1 MLKFYQNG
9 AFMKRNVDVA
19 VSTDPI
25 EDFQN
30 MIDYAKKM
38 QGVADF
44 LHCDIMNKNFVQKD
58 TYDYYLVANINRNS
72 LIMLDVHLM
81 VDEPSDDVPKYIEAG
96 ANIVTVHYE
105 AFEDKEELADTINF
119 IKQNHTLA
127 GLALKPATPFKDIR
141 SFAYNCDVI
150 LVMGV
155 EPGAS
160 GQELIEAM
168 FDKVK
173 EIDNFRKENNLH
185 FKIEFD
191 GGVNPQNSQK
201 LIDAGVDILVSGS
214 YVFKS
219 EDRANAVKILKG
231 EE

>member
-1 MLKFYQNG
+1 
-9 AFMKRNVDVA
+9 MKKNVDIS

-30 MIDYAKKM
+30 IIEYAKQM

-44 LHCDIMNKNFVQKD
+44 LHCDIMNENFVQKN
-58 TYDYYLVANINRNS
+58 TYDYGLVKNINRNS

-81 VDEPSDDVPKYIEAG
+81 VDEPSDDIPKYIDAG

-105 AFEDKEELADTINF
+105 AFENKEDLVNAINF
-119 IKQNHTLA
+119 IKENNTLA
-127 GLALKPATPFKDIR
+127 GISFKPSTPFKDVR
-141 SFAYNCDVI
+141 SFVFNCDVV

-160 GQELIEAM
+160 GQTLLEDSIE
-168 FDKVK
+168 KVK
-173 EIDNFRKENNLH
+173 EVYDFREANNLH

-191 GGVNPQNSQK
+191 GGVNVENAKK
-201 LIDAGVDILVSGS
+201 LIDNGVDILVSGS
-214 YVFKS
+214 FVYNSKNKQEAIS
-219 EDRANAVKILKG
+219 ILKG
-231 EE
+231 QE

>member
-1 MLKFYQNG
+1 
-9 AFMKRNVDVA
+9 MKKRVDIS

-30 MIDYAKKM
+30 IIEYAHSL

-44 LHCDIMNKNFVQKD
+44 LHCDIMNENFVPK
-58 TYDYYLVANINRNS
+58 TTFDYGLVKNINRNS

-81 VDEPSDDVPKYIEAG
+81 VNEPADDIQKYIDAG
-96 ANIVTVHYE
+96 ANILTMHYE
-105 AFEDKEELADTINF
+105 AFEDKETLVSAMEY
-119 IKQNHTLA
+119 IKERHTLVGIA
-127 GLALKPATPFKDIR
+127 INPSTPFKEVR
-141 SFAYNCDVI
+141 SFAFGCDVV

-160 GQELIEAM
+160 GQIM
-168 FDKVK
+168 QK
-173 EIDNFRKENNLH
+173 EIIEKVREINEFKQSNNLK

-191 GGVNPQNSQK
+191 GGVNGENAK
-201 LIDAGVDILVSGS
+201 ELIDAGVDILVSGS
-214 YVFKS
+214 YVH
-219 EDRANAVKILKG
+219 NAKNREQAIAVLRG